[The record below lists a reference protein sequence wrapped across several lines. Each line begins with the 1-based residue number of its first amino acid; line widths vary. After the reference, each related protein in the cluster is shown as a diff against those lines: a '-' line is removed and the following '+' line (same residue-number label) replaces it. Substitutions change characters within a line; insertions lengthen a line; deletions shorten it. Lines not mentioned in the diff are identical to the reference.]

1 LKAPRTSA
9 PSGTRGA
16 NPAATVEADPPRLRG
31 APARSIEDDAATPAR
46 VIESATRRPEAARL
60 RRLGADPLAPLL
72 TLVDFVAAALLA
84 ADLFVVLLSVFYRYG
99 LAAPLEWSDDVARG
113 LMVALSFF
121 GAAGALAR
129 NDNIGVAFFVER
141 LGPPMRR
148 RVDALAALIVFAAA
162 VSTAWYA
169 IALGRFTT
177 GQTTGSGLPLEL
189 TFYPMGAG
197 AICMAAFAFARF
209 VRRPAR
215 EVATA
220 GAIALVSVG
229 AAWAWSAL
237 APSGASRAEVPM
249 LAAFVVCIVGG
260 VPIGFAL
267 AFSSLV
273 FIWLGGV
280 LPGLIFAQQM
290 ARGID
295 NFVLLAIPFFILVGY
310 LMEANGM
317 SARLIALL
325 ERLVG
330 RVRGGLN
337 VVMVLSMVIFSGIS
351 GSKMADV
358 AAVGSVLIPAARRA
372 GQNPGNAVAL
382 LAASAV
388 MAETIP
394 PCINLIIL
402 GYVANL
408 SIGGLFMAGL
418 GPAALMALALIVAAV
433 LFGGQAR
440 LSGTAGAV
448 EVPLRRLWA
457 GAAITLGLLLI
468 IFGGFKSGIATATE
482 ISAFAAFYALAVGG
496 LAFREL
502 GPRAAA
508 RSFVN
513 AATRAGLVL
522 FIVAAAQSLSFV
534 LTLQQIPQALAEFM
548 IAVSHGGGVRLF
560 LLLSI
565 LILVVMG
572 SVLEGAAALIIF
584 APLLTPVA
592 AEIGVS
598 GLHYGVVLVIAMGIG
613 LFAPPLGLGLYG
625 ACLIG
630 RVPIEVTVKPMLAYL
645 GLLLVCLLVIA
656 FVPGLTLGLPHLL
669 GYE

>member
-1 LKAPRTSA
+1 MNFVGTARQGEPGPDRDATLPRSA
-9 PSGTRGA
+9 AKSA
-16 NPAATVEADPPRLRG
+16 LALLLSVV
-31 APARSIEDDAATPAR
+31 DA
-46 VIESATRRPEAARL
+46 
-60 RRLGADPLAPLL
+60 
-72 TLVDFVAAALLA
+72 VAALLLA
-84 ADLFVVLLSVFYRYG
+84 ADLCVVLLSVFYRYV
-99 LAAPLEWSDDVARG
+99 LAAPIEWSDDVARG

-129 NDNIGVAFFVER
+129 NENIGVAFFVQKLRPRMRER
-141 LGPPMRR
+141 
-148 RVDALAALIVFAAA
+148 VEALAALVVLVTAG
-162 VSTAWYA
+162 STAWYA

-197 AICMAAFAFARF
+197 AVCMTVFALARVLGRNVRDLAAAL
-209 VRRPAR
+209 
-215 EVATA
+215 
-220 GAIALVSVG
+220 AIALAL
-229 AAWAWSAL
+229 AAAGWAWSWL
-237 APSGASRAEVPM
+237 AAGVTSPSGPPM
-249 LAAFVVCIVGG
+249 LAAFVGCVIGG

-267 AFSSLV
+267 AFTALI
-273 FIWLGGV
+273 FIWLGGM

-295 NFVLLAIPFFILVGY
+295 TFVLLAIPFFILVGY

-317 SARLIALL
+317 SVRLIALL

-330 RVRGGLN
+330 RARGGLN

-372 GQNPGNAVAL
+372 RQNPGGAVAL

-402 GYVANL
+402 GFVANL

-418 GPAALMALALIVAAV
+418 LPAGLMALALIAVAI
-433 LFGGQAR
+433 LFGGDAR
-440 LSGTAGAV
+440 FPEAV
-448 EVPLRRLWA
+448 GEAKTPLAKLWG
-457 GAAITLGLLLI
+457 GAAVTLGLLAI
-468 IFGGFKSGIATATE
+468 IFGGFRSGIATATE
-482 ISAFAAFYALAVGG
+482 ISSFAAFYALVVGG

-508 RSFVN
+508 RSFVQ

-534 LTLQQIPQALAEFM
+534 LTLQQIPQALAQAM
-548 IAVSHGGGVRLF
+548 IALSHAGGAWLF
-560 LLLSI
+560 LPLSI
-565 LILVVMG
+565 LILIVMG

-584 APLLTPVA
+584 APLLLPVA
-592 AEIGVS
+592 MDIGIG

-630 RVPIEVTVKPMLAYL
+630 EVPIEVTIKPMLGYL
-645 GLLLVCLLVIA
+645 GLLLACLLVIA
-656 FVPGLTLGLPHLL
+656 FVPALTMWLPRML
-669 GYE
+669 GYQ

>member
-1 LKAPRTSA
+1 MNFVGTTRQGEPGPDRDATLPRSA
-9 PSGTRGA
+9 A
-16 NPAATVEADPPRLRG
+16 
-31 APARSIEDDAATPAR
+31 
-46 VIESATRRPEAARL
+46 ESA
-60 RRLGADPLAPLL
+60 LALL
-72 TLVDFVAAALLA
+72 LSVVDAVAALLLA
-84 ADLFVVLLSVFYRYG
+84 ADLCVVLISVFYRYV
-99 LAAPLEWSDDVARG
+99 LAAPIEWSDDVARG

-129 NDNIGVAFFVER
+129 NENIGVAFFVQK
-141 LGPPMRR
+141 LGPRMRE
-148 RVDALAALIVFAAA
+148 RVEALAALVVLVTAG
-162 VSTAWYA
+162 STAWYA

-197 AICMAAFAFARF
+197 AVCMTVFALARVLGRNVLDLAAAL
-209 VRRPAR
+209 
-215 EVATA
+215 
-220 GAIALVSVG
+220 AIALAL
-229 AAWAWSAL
+229 AAAGWAWSWL
-237 APSGASRAEVPM
+237 AAGVTSPSGPPM
-249 LAAFVVCIVGG
+249 LAAFVGCVIGG

-267 AFSSLV
+267 AFTALI
-273 FIWLGGV
+273 FIWLGGM

-295 NFVLLAIPFFILVGY
+295 TFVLLAIPFFILVGY

-317 SARLIALL
+317 SVRLIALL

-330 RVRGGLN
+330 RARGGLN

-372 GQNPGNAVAL
+372 RQNPGGAVAL

-402 GYVANL
+402 GFVANL

-418 GPAALMALALIVAAV
+418 LPAGLMALALIAVAI
-433 LFGGQAR
+433 LFGGDAR
-440 LSGTAGAV
+440 FPEAV
-448 EVPLRRLWA
+448 GEAKTPLAKLWG
-457 GAAITLGLLLI
+457 GAAVTLGLLAI
-468 IFGGFKSGIATATE
+468 IFGGFRSGIATATE
-482 ISAFAAFYALAVGG
+482 ISSFAAFYALVVGG

-508 RSFVN
+508 RSFVQ

-534 LTLQQIPQALAEFM
+534 LTLQQIPQALAQAM
-548 IAVSHGGGVRLF
+548 IALSHAGGAWLF
-560 LLLSI
+560 LPLSI
-565 LILVVMG
+565 LILIVMG

-584 APLLTPVA
+584 APLLVPVA
-592 AEIGVS
+592 ADIGIS

-630 RVPIEVTVKPMLAYL
+630 EVPIEVTVKPMLGYL
-645 GLLLVCLLVIA
+645 GLLLACLLIIA
-656 FVPGLTLGLPHLL
+656 FVPDISTFLPKVM
-669 GYE
+669 GY